1 LPGEKSGGF
10 AGQVLDRRK
19 EMKKK
24 TVLVLALIIAL
35 AGVGQVFAGGQG
47 GSKAGGRA
55 EGAQT
60 TGWFADKGD
69 ALAKPLTIEYAEIRL
84 ESARNYNNGDPWS
97 TQWTKDF
104 NLTFNMVPMTQENW
118 NERVRI
124 WVNSGDAPEV
134 FTYQYN
140 HGEATDWVNQG
151 LVKKLPAGWEK
162 KYPNV
167 AQMVKNSGFS
177 DIAERDFGGTY
188 FLFRPIFA
196 NNRPS
201 AKISSH
207 SSLYIRKDWAKAVG
221 VDVPEAMK
229 LSDIIELGRK
239 LLKAN
244 PGNVPNFHP
253 IAGRPEMM
261 GNFVMW
267 NNANTGPSGTSN
279 GATFPYYLGDDGKYH
294 WGPGEQSTLEALK
307 LLNQAYN
314 EGIIDPE
321 FYTLKRPDDFGGF
334 YTTGRIAIHP
344 NEAMSGQL
352 STTKIY
358 MKRDLGLEFEDAV
371 QMVVP
376 LGEDGYYHGFPI
388 TNFWGCVCFSPKI
401 SDEKFDRWMQMLDYS
416 STKEGQ
422 YRMRLGLKGVDWDYT
437 PDGSSYRYLYTGN
450 QTMADRYSLTGNTI
464 VLADDFQFENPT
476 YLSVSP
482 ITKRMY
488 ALRDSLSTNKTFA
501 PDVDWVVQLHSSQ
514 ALNLATLDYGDEYSA
529 LLLKAGDIEANWR
542 AWVNEKMP
550 IIQPVLNELNAAAA
564 KK

>member
-1 LPGEKSGGF
+1 
-10 AGQVLDRRK
+10 
-19 EMKKK
+19 MKKSMI
-24 TVLVLALIIAL
+24 LVLGLIIAL
-35 AGVGQVFAGGQG
+35 TGIGQVFASGRQG
-47 GSKAGGRA
+47 GSTTGRA

-60 TGWFADKGD
+60 TGWFADKED
-69 ALAKPLTIEYAEIRL
+69 VLAKHLTIEYAEIRL
-84 ESARNYNNGDPWS
+84 DGSLNYNTGDPWS

-104 NLTFNMVPMTQENW
+104 NITYNMVPMTQENW

-151 LVKKLPAGWEK
+151 LIKKLPDGWEK

-167 AQMVKNSGFS
+167 AQAVKYSGFI
-177 DIAERDFGGTY
+177 DTAEKDFGGTY

-196 NNRPS
+196 DNRPS

-207 SSLYIRKDWAKAVG
+207 SSIYIRKDWAKAVG
-221 VDVPEAMK
+221 VTVPEAMK

-239 LLKAN
+239 LLRAN

-261 GNFVMW
+261 GNFVLW

-279 GATFPYYLGDDGKYH
+279 GATFPYYVGDDGKYH
-294 WGPGEQSTLEALK
+294 WGPADQSTLEALK
-307 LLNQAYN
+307 LLNGAYK

-321 FYTLKRPDDFGGF
+321 FYNLKRPDDFGAF

-352 STTKIY
+352 SQTKIY
-358 MKRDLGLEFEDAV
+358 MKRDLGLDFEDTV

-376 LGEDGYYHGFPI
+376 LGEDGYYHGYPI
-388 TNFWGCVCFSPKI
+388 TNFWGAVCFSPKI
-401 SDEKFDRWMQMLDYS
+401 SDEKLDRWLRILDYAAS
-416 STKEGQ
+416 KEGQ
-422 YRMRLGLKGVDWDYT
+422 YRMRLGVKGVDWE
-437 PDGSSYRYLYTGN
+437 PDGNGYKYLYTGN
-450 QTMADRYSLTGNTI
+450 QTLGDRYSMTGNMI
-464 VLADDFQFENPT
+464 LLNDDFQFENPT

-482 ITKRMY
+482 IVKKMY
-488 ALRDSLSTNKTFA
+488 ALRDSLSTNKSFA
-501 PDVDWVVQLHSSQ
+501 PNVDWTVQLHSSQ
-514 ALNLATLDYGDEYSA
+514 ALNLATMDYGDEYSA
-529 LLLKAGDIEANWR
+529 LLLRAGDIETNWKN
-542 AWVNEKMP
+542 WVNEKMP
-550 IIQPVLNELNAAAA
+550 IIQPVLNELNAAA
-564 KK
+564 KR